1 MLSSCERKLVHWP
14 GSLDRWK
21 WVVGS
26 FKWPMILQHQHHSS
40 ADAWNVEQT
49 MKRSQCNTNWWK
61 DGARDL
67 HLMVRRMRAL
77 QRSLSSIFNWQN
89 MLERRSKTFNYI
101 LRINCRGIRWYVC
114 GQRKP
119 QKPTPMVKSISLSR
133 KNTIQSSENF
143 VGTDWIFH
151 QILSISVAAK
161 HADGWIKGLRSMNE
175 IFHILFG
182 VRVNWNAMEPHGKFH
197 WVQMTGKKVVD
208 NWYWEREKDK
218 VKP

>member
-1 MLSSCERKLVHWP
+1 MGTQLRKLV
-14 GSLDRWK
+14 LNVEVTD
-21 WVVGS
+21 VVFLWEEVGALAGFPWQVEVS
-26 FKWPMILQHQHHSS
+26 REKWPMILQHQHHSS

-67 HLMVRRMRAL
+67 HLKVGNCRGL
-77 QRSLSSIFNWQN
+77 LNWQN

-143 VGTDWIFH
+143 VGTDWIFQ
-151 QILSISVAAK
+151 QIFTFLICRYCFWSK
-161 HADGWIKGLRSMNE
+161 
-175 IFHILFG
+175 
-182 VRVNWNAMEPHGKFH
+182 
-197 WVQMTGKKVVD
+197 
-208 NWYWEREKDK
+208 
-218 VKP
+218 